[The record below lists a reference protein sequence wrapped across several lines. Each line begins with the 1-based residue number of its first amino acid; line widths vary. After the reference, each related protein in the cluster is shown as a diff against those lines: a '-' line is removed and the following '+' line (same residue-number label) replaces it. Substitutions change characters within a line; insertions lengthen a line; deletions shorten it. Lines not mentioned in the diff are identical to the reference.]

1 MGLVP
6 LEEEGKVPELLHVLS
21 LSLSPPLYSMHK
33 ERLCE
38 HTVSRCLSES
48 QTQSPH
54 QNLTTLTP

>member
-6 LEEEGKVPELLHVLS
+6 LEEEGKVPELLYVLS

-38 HTVSRCLSES
+38 HTVE
-48 QTQSPH
+48 QVPV
-54 QNLTTLTP
+54 